1 VLLPLLLLLCVVAV
15 GPSPR
20 PAGPAGPAGPPPP
33 PPTGAGL
40 RASVPTRLRS
50 VVLVAVVLVAAD
62 LAGATNPAIDIR
74 VAPFAPEESKK
85 NEGGSCPIG
94 RSF

>member
-1 VLLPLLLLLCVVAV
+1 
-15 GPSPR
+15 
-20 PAGPAGPAGPPPP
+20 
-33 PPTGAGL
+33 
-40 RASVPTRLRS
+40 VPTRLRS
-50 VVLVAVVLVAAD
+50 VVLVAVVLMAAD

>member
-20 PAGPAGPAGPPPP
+20 PAGPAGPAAP